1 MKFVIEIVVH
11 SKIFLFRKKSHY
23 IYNSMLTF
31 YCGLTVHITDT
42 RAQKVAGCTSAQ
54 ITETVLAHDRPTV
67 GGAKQFILSTAVSSF
82 AKAQKMDN
90 HTVGYYTTGVST
102 CPTFR
107 GARHFPSTSYFCIA
121 WCVHSVHIFLLHKSN
136 TDETQT
142 PKQFTNNYCIL
153 VSIQEC

>member
-90 HTVGYYTTGVST
+90 HTVGHYTTGVSA
-102 CPTFR
+102 CPALR
-107 GARHFPSTSYFCIA
+107 GARPFPALFYA
-121 WCVHSVHIFLLHKSN
+121 WCVHSVHIFYYTKA
-136 TDETQT
+136 
-142 PKQFTNNYCIL
+142 IL
-153 VSIQEC
+153 VRRKLRNNSRKTTAFVFHTGVLNN